1 MKLDIFKSTIS
12 ALVYTVYTSEVNAIE
27 EPILRGYDPNV
38 SRELETSC
46 QLGTAAGQMELRIL
60 WENSPFD
67 SDCNNA
73 WDLQAAADELKNE
86 EFPDETG
93 SWQTVAYNRC
103 ARDYGID
110 SEVNKILEQC
120 FDDDSSQCISLGETA
135 ASIIVYAQ
143 VCDGYSAAKQ
153 EDYLQTCRE
162 VAYGICKGAIDDKI
176 EQQCSG
182 EPSSVSTSELYSLMG
197 LWTNKGADE
206 KSNDEEA
213 NEEANQEAHEEA
225 NQEANKEANQEAH
238 EEADQKADQKAD
250 KKAWLGSQLSRVVHK
265 DRGY

>member
-1 MKLDIFKSTIS
+1 M
-12 ALVYTVYTSEVNAIE
+12 
-27 EPILRGYDPNV
+27 

-110 SEVNKILEQC
+110 SEANKILEQC
-120 FDDDSSQCISLGETA
+120 FDDDSSLRWIFRGETRR
-135 ASIIVYAQ
+135 
-143 VCDGYSAAKQ
+143 
-153 EDYLQTCRE
+153 L
-162 VAYGICKGAIDDKI
+162 
-176 EQQCSG
+176 
-182 EPSSVSTSELYSLMG
+182 L
-197 LWTNKGADE
+197 
-206 KSNDEEA
+206 
-213 NEEANQEAHEEA
+213 
-225 NQEANKEANQEAH
+225 
-238 EEADQKADQKAD
+238 ADQPQGCLWD
-250 KKAWLGSQLSRVVHK
+250 L
-265 DRGY
+265 